1 MRLLVKKKVL
11 IMCLLFF
18 PFIVF
23 AHDVT
28 NADQELLKNGGL
40 WAYIQVG
47 ATHMLTGFDHLLF
60 LVGVIFYLK
69 NLKDIIK
76 FISVFTFGHCITLIG
91 ATYFGITANEHI
103 VDAIIA
109 LSVLYKG
116 IENLDFFKTINI
128 KSPNLLVMIF
138 LFGLIHGFG
147 LSTRLQSFEI
157 GKDQLLQKILCFNL
171 GVELGQI
178 IALIPVVLFIGYL
191 RKQKQFTALYKAI
204 NWYLIIIGFALF
216 CYQIYNY
223 YMH

>member
-1 MRLLVKKKVL
+1 
-11 IMCLLFF
+11 MCLLFF